1 MGWQY
6 RIKDLNRKQEGN
18 LKKIFVIIFVSF
30 LTLTKNVFAGD
41 FSLNKSK
48 IADGIITVQYT
59 GSFNK
64 KIKLTVEKNNER
76 YVYNITNENPINI
89 PLQLGDGTY
98 KITVYKHLDST
109 NYQPLATESV
119 DANNISSVK
128 LFTYS
133 IPNIYFDKTLLSI
146 KNYDEV
152 LGQEVANDKIKK
164 LYGDVINFYTYDYD
178 KAKKVVSTEY
188 VPFIDDM
195 YSSKKGIC
203 YDYSV
208 LMAGVLRSQGIPT
221 KLVMGYAPEI
231 KAYHAWNQIYMN
243 GKWVTVDTTYD
254 ASKVQLGKST
264 SFEKDSKKFK
274 VIKIY

>member
-1 MGWQY
+1 M
-6 RIKDLNRKQEGN
+6 
-18 LKKIFVIIFVSF
+18 KKIFVLIFVTF
-30 LTLTKNVFAGD
+30 LTFLASKDVVASD

-59 GSFNK
+59 GSFSK
-64 KIKLTVEKNNER
+64 KIKITVEKNNER
-76 YVYNITNENPINI
+76 YVYNITNESPINI

-98 KITVYKHLDST
+98 KITVYKHLNST

-119 DANNISSVK
+119 DAENISRVN

-133 IPNIYFDKTLLSI
+133 IPNIYFDKSLNSI
-146 KNYDEV
+146 KNYDEL
-152 LGQEVANDKIKK
+152 LGDEDTNDKIKQ
-164 LYGDVINFYTYDYD
+164 LYSDVINDYSYDYD

-188 VPFIDDM
+188 IPFIDDM
-195 YSSKKGIC
+195 YYDKTGIC

-243 GKWVTVDTTYD
+243 GKWITVDTTYD
-254 ASKVQLGKST
+254 ASKVQSGKST
-264 SFEKDSKKFK
+264 SFAKDSKKFK
-274 VIKIY
+274 VIKVY

>member
-1 MGWQY
+1 M
-6 RIKDLNRKQEGN
+6 
-18 LKKIFVIIFVSF
+18 KKIFVIIFVSF

-119 DANNISSVK
+119 DANNISSVN

-152 LGQEVANDKIKK
+152 LGQDIANDKIKK
-164 LYGDVINFYTYDYD
+164 LYGDVINLYTYDYD